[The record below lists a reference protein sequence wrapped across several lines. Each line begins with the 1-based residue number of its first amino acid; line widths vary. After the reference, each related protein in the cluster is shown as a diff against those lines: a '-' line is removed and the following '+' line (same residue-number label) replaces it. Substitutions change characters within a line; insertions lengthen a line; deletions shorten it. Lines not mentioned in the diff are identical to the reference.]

1 MTPTSDDPNLASV
14 GPPLI
19 FEPEN
24 WNAVQ
29 TVTVVAAHD
38 DDAYDEHVTINH
50 AVSGY
55 DEVTTAAAVE
65 SRSPTTTRPV

>member
-1 MTPTSDDPNLASV
+1 MTVEPIELSVTEGGSAEYTVVLDTRPAETVKVTPTSDDPNLASV

-29 TVTVVAAHD
+29 DRH
-38 DDAYDEHVTINH
+38 
-50 AVSGY
+50 G
-55 DEVTTAAAVE
+55 
-65 SRSPTTTRPV
+65 RRGP